1 MSIPAQPVHCCIVV
15 KTIDRRVVSDNR
27 VLLRTSFHEREFSP
41 LRYWVDVTM
50 HTPCGPQTWPVDIR
64 DFPLDPEVDECPVCV
79 LAAWVDQNSQKDLIS
94 LIAKQSKIRRV

>member
-1 MSIPAQPVHCCIVV
+1 MATIIDQPIHCCIVL
-15 KTIDRRVVSDNR
+15 KTVDQHH

-64 DFPLDPEVDECPVCV
+64 DFPVDPEADSCPVCV
-79 LAAWVDQNSQKDLIS
+79 LSVWVHGNTQKDLIA
-94 LIAKQSKIRRV
+94 LIAKQPKMPRV